1 MNYKRPTAAL
11 LMAGFWAMSA
21 QADTLL
27 GLTVSIDGWDM
38 DSNGSLS
45 DNASLTAFDH
55 ESETPAVL
63 SVALEHP
70 VPLIPNFRLRTTD
83 MSSSGRSVLSTTFDF
98 GGVSYPVSSNLGTE
112 FNLQSSD
119 FIFYYELLDN
129 DTVSFDLGLN
139 GKYLDGD
146 IQVSDGTTSASE
158 TFKGVVPMIY
168 GAVKFG
174 IPATRISLFG
184 DFNLLSVGDHSL
196 RDYQAGAAY
205 TLVDSMAVDFSVRG
219 GFRRFNLE
227 LDDLDVIYADS
238 TFDGLFLGIEADF

>member
-1 MNYKRPTAAL
+1 MFKQK
-11 LMAGFWAMSA
+11 MAVVLIAGLWVASA

-27 GLTVSIDGWDM
+27 GLTMSVDAWDM
-38 DSNGSLS
+38 DSSGALS
-45 DNASLTAFDH
+45 DTSNLTAFEH
-55 ESETPAVL
+55 GSETPA
-63 SVALEHP
+63 SFSFALEHP
-70 VPLIPNFRLRTTD
+70 VPLLPNFRLRFTD
-83 MSSSGRSVLSTTFDF
+83 MSSSGSNALQSTFNF
-98 GGVSYPVSSNLGTE
+98 GGASYPVNATLGTE

-146 IQVSDGTTSASE
+146 IQVTDGSNRANE
-158 TFKGVVPMIY
+158 TFKGLVPMIY

-174 IPATRISLFG
+174 IPTTRLSVFG
-184 DFNLLSVGDHSL
+184 DFNLLSVGNHTL
-196 RDYQAGAAY
+196 RDYQAGASY

-227 LDDLDVIYADS
+227 LDDLDGIYADW